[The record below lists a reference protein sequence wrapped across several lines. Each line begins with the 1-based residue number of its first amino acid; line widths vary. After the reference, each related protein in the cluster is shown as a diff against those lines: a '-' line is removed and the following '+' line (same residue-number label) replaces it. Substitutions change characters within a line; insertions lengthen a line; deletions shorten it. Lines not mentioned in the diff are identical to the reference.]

1 MDINNYSDLSNFVF
15 SEYEKLQD
23 FGVAKPPAYVLKVM
37 DKSCIKYMKLYSRP
51 LYRKQK
57 AKLKLQ
63 EALDTMPHGIIWKLL
78 HPKLW
83 AQVQAA
89 LKKQQQEQEH
99 KTRSQ
104 SQQQPKTVY
113 PELYKP
119 IDAPQLAHVENDTL
133 ERVKE

>member
-23 FGVAKPPAYVLKVM
+23 FGVSKPPAYVLKAM
-37 DKSCIKYMKLYSRP
+37 DKACIRYMKLYSKP

-63 EALDTMPHGIIWKLL
+63 EALDTMPHGFIWRLL

-83 AQVQAA
+83 AQVQAE
-89 LKKQQQEQEH
+89 LSKQQQEQ
-99 KTRSQ
+99 KQQNQPQ
-104 SQQQPKTVY
+104 SPQQPKTVY

-119 IDAPQLAHVENDTL
+119 IDVPQIAHIENDTL

>member
-15 SEYEKLQD
+15 AEYEKLQD
-23 FGVAKPPAYVLKVM
+23 FGVSKPPAYVLKAM
-37 DKSCIKYMKLYSRP
+37 DKACIKYMKLYSKP

-63 EALDTMPHGIIWKLL
+63 EALDTMPHNFIWRIF
-78 HPKLW
+78 HPRLW
-83 AQVQAA
+83 EQVQVA
-89 LKKQQQEQEH
+89 LTKQKQENIE
-99 KTRSQ
+99 KTQPQ
-104 SQQQPKTVY
+104 SEQQPKTVY

-119 IDAPQLAHVENDTL
+119 IDLPQLSYIENDML

>member
-23 FGVAKPPAYVLKVM
+23 FGVSKPPAYVLKAM
-37 DKSCIKYMKLYSRP
+37 DKACIKYMKLYSKP
-51 LYRKQK
+51 LYKKQK

-63 EALDTMPHGIIWKLL
+63 EALDTMPHGIIWRLL

-83 AQVQAA
+83 EQIQAE
-89 LKKQQQEQEH
+89 LSKQEQEQQ
-99 KTRSQ
+99 TQ
-104 SQQQPKTVY
+104 PQQQQQPPKTVY
-113 PELYKP
+113 PELYKS
-119 IDAPQLAHVENDTL
+119 IDEPQLSLVENDTL